1 MIKKRRHIFFLTVI
15 LALSIVSAPVFAKGQ
30 DKKKDTKDSTQT
42 TTEQQRSS
50 QSTEKSTEAEKNTA
64 YFTFAI
70 YNDEN
75 ITLADTD
82 IFKITL
88 TDIAGKE
95 HTIELNAVHLQLK
108 TLLTKV
114 DIP

>member
-64 YFTFAI
+64 YFTLLSI
-70 YNDEN
+70 M
-75 ITLADTD
+75 T
-82 IFKITL
+82 KILHWL
-88 TDIAGKE
+88 TQIS
-95 HTIELNAVHLQLK
+95 LRSL
-108 TLLTKV
+108 
-114 DIP
+114 

>member
-50 QSTEKSTEAEKNTA
+50 QSTEKSIMT
-64 YFTFAI
+64 
-70 YNDEN
+70 
-75 ITLADTD
+75 
-82 IFKITL
+82 KILHWL
-88 TDIAGKE
+88 TQIS
-95 HTIELNAVHLQLK
+95 LRSL
-108 TLLTKV
+108 
-114 DIP
+114 

>member
-50 QSTEKSTEAEKNTA
+50 QSTENQRKLRKYSLF
-64 YFTFAI
+64 YI
-70 YNDEN
+70 CY
-75 ITLADTD
+75 L
-82 IFKITL
+82 
-88 TDIAGKE
+88 
-95 HTIELNAVHLQLK
+95 
-108 TLLTKV
+108 
-114 DIP
+114 